1 MKCRHGMTI
10 RSDWYECLDCID
22 ENYPDA
28 KGNLDEL
35 NRIKRE
41 LRSAQLEADWRR
53 VTAEPSPRPAT
64 PPAAQPLGSSPSQK
78 VGFKRPMMT
87 LVAGA
92 VLAMVAY
99 PILGLGGCV
108 VRAITNEPD
117 SPGFNNAHYSW
128 FLEAP
133 IGALLIFF
141 LAFTIAMVMLGKSVS
156 R

>member
-1 MKCRHGMTI
+1 MTI

-22 ENYPDA
+22 ENYPNA

-35 NRIKRE
+35 NRIQRE
-41 LRSAQLEADWRR
+41 LRRVQLEADWKR
-53 VTAEPSPRPAT
+53 VTAEPSPRPTT
-64 PPAAQPLGSSPSQK
+64 PPAAQPQDSSPAQK
-78 VGFKRPMMT
+78 AALKRSMTT
-87 LVAGA
+87 LVLGV
-92 VLAMVAY
+92 VLALVAY
-99 PILGLGGCV
+99 PILGLGGCA
-108 VRAITNEPD
+108 VRVITNEPD

-141 LAFTIAMVMLGKSVS
+141 LAFTIAMVILGKSGW